1 MVIAMASFY
10 SMFFFVTLYMQNVLG
25 FTAIEAGAAYV
36 PITLGVMTSS
46 IVASKLFVST
56 GTRPIIVVGSIVS
69 AGAVYWLSH
78 IPVDG
83 SYLTDLLPPLFVMSL
98 GLGGVFVGVQTAA
111 NAGVPADKAGL
122 AAALVNTSFQLGAAL
137 GLAVFSAIASSR
149 TADLVADGS
158 ALPEAL
164 TFGFQRALVACSI
177 FLVVAAVIGLKATN
191 TRGEPVEG
199 SADRL

>member
-1 MVIAMASFY
+1 
-10 SMFFFVTLYMQNVLG
+10 
-25 FTAIEAGAAYV
+25 
-36 PITLGVMTSS
+36 MTSS
-46 IVASKLFVST
+46 IVCSKLFVRT
-56 GTRPIIVVGSIVS
+56 GTRPIIVAGSIVS
-69 AGAVYWLSH
+69 AGAIFWLSH

-83 SYLTDLLPPLFVMSL
+83 SYLTDLLAPLFIMSI

-122 AAALVNTSFQLGAAL
+122 AAALVNTSFQLGAAF

-149 TADLVADGS
+149 TTDLLEAGS

-177 FLVVAAVIGLKATN
+177 FLVIAAVIGMKATN
-191 TRGEPVEG
+191 TRGEPVAGELG
-199 SADRL
+199 D